1 METDV
6 QHIVDVNGSK
16 FEQNAD
22 AVSEALELLTNNELG
37 KVHSYDFIND
47 QENADIRCDV
57 ESDVS
62 INE

>member
-6 QHIVDVNGSK
+6 QHIVDINRSK

-47 QENADIRCDV
+47 QENADI
-57 ESDVS
+57 
-62 INE
+62 